1 MNDPG
6 DETTP
11 PKPQQ
16 VSTTLTFIS
25 PPTPEIKDVAQW
37 WIDTAAQDFTAI
49 AHKISEYGGIRG
61 GSADLRLMG
70 DNLAELLG
78 WNEADEATRQSLAC
92 WLYLQGKIAR
102 LVSDFQQQRPPKDDT
117 LLDISVYAMMMR
129 RLKLTGSWP

>member
-1 MNDPG
+1 MSDPG
-6 DETTP
+6 DESTP

-16 VSTTLTFIS
+16 VSTTLTFFE
-25 PPTPEIKDVAQW
+25 PPSLALKQVAQW
-37 WIDTAAQDFTAI
+37 WLDTAAQDFTAI
-49 AHKISEYGGIRG
+49 SSKIAEYGGSRG

-78 WNEADEATRQSLAC
+78 WDKADEATRQSLAC

-129 RLKLTGSWP
+129 RLKETGNWP